1 MKNIYVCSA
10 CLSKKYCH
18 RLRSLCEGKMC
29 GGKAGRKHEQKL
41 SYKSFALT
49 VFIVPERQMFS
60 NHVEGL
66 LGKHSMA
73 FQFRSFQPVDAN
85 RRSETGNIV
94 FKYFTADTIVKHISM
109 ARKKKEK
116 MKHLQNTRNNVCRSR
131 SHQNIFTLVLI
142 PPLIIESLESE
153 GNNVPVK
160 YKNSTRKA

>member
-1 MKNIYVCSA
+1 MFIEKILSQITQSLRGKNVW
-10 CLSKKYCH
+10 
-18 RLRSLCEGKMC
+18 
-29 GGKAGRKHEQKL
+29 GKAGRKHEQKL

-94 FKYFTADTIVKHISM
+94 FKYFTADTIVIYIS
-109 ARKKKEK
+109 AYAYRWREKKKK
-116 MKHLQNTRNNVCRSR
+116 KRNIYKIHGITFPGLEATKIFSR
-131 SHQNIFTLVLI
+131 WF
-142 PPLIIESLESE
+142 
-153 GNNVPVK
+153 
-160 YKNSTRKA
+160 

>member
-1 MKNIYVCSA
+1 MW
-10 CLSKKYCH
+10 
-18 RLRSLCEGKMC
+18 
-29 GGKAGRKHEQKL
+29 GKAGRKHEQKL

-94 FKYFTADTIVKHISM
+94 FKYFTADTIVIYIS
-109 ARKKKEK
+109 AYAYRWREKKKKEK
-116 MKHLQNTRNNVCRSR
+116 TKHLQNTRNNVSRSR